1 MMRKTV
7 KTALLFSSAALI
19 VACGGNN
26 KKSENAMTDKNA
38 DKGLSL
44 AEMDT
49 TVRPQDDFYNYVNGT
64 WAKTAKI
71 PADKPT
77 WGSFHILREKTDEN
91 CLLIL
96 DNLLKE
102 NFAQGTEGQKI
113 KDLYES
119 FIDWKKRDAEGLK
132 PIEGLLTKIDNI
144 KTLADLQKYL
154 EEVTPEGENPIC
166 AWGVYADMKDS
177 NMNTVY
183 LGNFSIGM
191 GRDYYQKDNKE
202 NTEALQKY
210 QDYVMAIFKVLKDD
224 KAAEKAKQMVNF
236 ERSVAK
242 LMLTNEEDRNP
253 NLSYNPQTMAE
264 LSKLVKN
271 INLPQLL
278 KNVGVNTDKVVVS
291 EIRLYKQYDKFINE
305 KNLPLIKD
313 YLKYQLVADNASN
326 LTKELDELSF
336 NFYSKELQGQ
346 QEQRP
351 MNKRALSVIN
361 GILGEAFGKL
371 YVEKYFPPKAKEEM
385 VTLVDYLK
393 KSFAQHIKDV
403 TWMSDATK
411 EKALA
416 KLNKFTVKVGYP
428 DKWEDY
434 SKLTIEPAAKSVYY
448 TNLQR
453 VNEWAYQKSLEKVG
467 KPVDKTKWGMSPQT
481 VNAYYNPLYNE
492 IVFPAAILQPPFF
505 NFEADPAVNF
515 GGIGAVIGH
524 EMTHGFDDSGAEFDG
539 DGNLQNWWT
548 PEDKKNFENATKA
561 LAKQY
566 DQYEPVKGVFVNGTF
581 TSGENIADLGGVN
594 IAFDALQ
601 MYLKDK
607 GNVDKISNFT
617 QDQRFFISWGT
628 VWRTLSTDKYLTN
641 QVKTDPHSPG
651 YFRSFGPLVNVDAW
665 YKAFDVKEGD
675 KLYKKPEERIK
686 IW

>member
-1 MMRKTV
+1 MRKTV

-210 QDYVMAIFKVLKDD
+210 QDYVKAIFKVLKDD
-224 KAAEKAKQMVNF
+224 KAAEKAKQMVDF

-607 GNVDKISNFT
+607 GNVNKISNFT

-675 KLYKKPEERIK
+675 KLYKKPEDRIK